1 MGNVPPPPGSS
12 WPAAPDGVE
21 GSTDGRYP
29 QDQDWADPPGG
40 RLTPPGGH
48 PQVDAD
54 SGVWAWPPPRPV
66 RTSAFA
72 PAEAPSGESYHT
84 LARTTRS
91 RWWMT
96 PLTLL
101 VFVVLLSVLWM
112 GVVLAM
118 TIVSV
123 IGGSGLA
130 PDSMS
135 MGAIATLAFGLASTA
150 LLMPIVFFLVRVVQW
165 RRLGSLMS
173 VEGALRWSWLGR
185 CLVLATGPVALCL
198 LLSWALSDT
207 LVAGT
212 APEAVSSVAVSGTGA
227 FLGALLVIFLVV
239 PFQAAA
245 EEMTLRG
252 MVMQLV
258 GSLVPRESSSAAARV
273 LRSPWPAILA
283 AGTLFACLYAAGH
296 PGNVWTTSALAVL
309 GVTMAWLTWR
319 TGGIEAA
326 VGLHSV
332 NSLVQYTLVVYDGR
346 IDEIGTGAVVG
357 AGLPPGAG
365 TPFGLVFT
373 VVQAGLFALLVV
385 VSARRRGVRRVS
397 P

>member
-1 MGNVPPPPGSS
+1 
-12 WPAAPDGVE
+12 
-21 GSTDGRYP
+21 
-29 QDQDWADPPGG
+29 
-40 RLTPPGGH
+40 
-48 PQVDAD
+48 
-54 SGVWAWPPPRPV
+54 
-66 RTSAFA
+66 
-72 PAEAPSGESYHT
+72 
-84 LARTTRS
+84 
-91 RWWMT
+91 MT

-101 VFVVLLSVLWM
+101 VFALLLSVLWM
-112 GVVLAM
+112 GVVLAI

-135 MGAIATLAFGLASTA
+135 IGAIATLAFGLASTA
-150 LLMPIVFFLVRVVQW
+150 LLIPIVFFLVRVVQW

-173 VEGALRWSWLGR
+173 VEGKTRWPWLGR
-185 CLVLATGPVALCL
+185 CLLLAIGPVALCL
-198 LLSWALSDT
+198 LLSWAFSDT

-212 APEAVSSVAVSGTGA
+212 APEAVSSVAVSGPRV
-227 FLGALLVIFLVV
+227 FLGALLVIVLVV

-258 GSLVPRESSSAAARV
+258 GSLVPRESTSAAARV

-296 PGNVWTTSALAVL
+296 PGNVWTTAALAVL
-309 GVTMAWLTWR
+309 GVAMAWLTWR

-326 VGLHSV
+326 VGLHLV
-332 NSLVQYTLVVYDGR
+332 NSLVQHTLVVYDGR

-365 TPFGLVFT
+365 TPFGLALT
-373 VVQAGLFALLVV
+373 VVQSGLFALLVV
-385 VSARRRGVRRVS
+385 VFAGRCGVRRVS